1 MATYYVIQAEEANAY
16 HKIMDMRDTSETVD
30 GCLFDHDTM
39 KYLKTHS
46 KIHVAPLGE

>member
-1 MATYYVIQAEEANAY
+1 MG
-16 HKIMDMRDTSETVD
+16 MRDTSETVD